1 MEQDLH
7 HERIALLRTAVQP
20 APHGAS
26 LFHQRLFR
34 TALMSKVIAFNRD
47 RKRNAAIDEAESRHG
62 DSVDANRRANG
73 SAPAPS
79 PLRPSTERHRGPSAE
94 SIIAASIVVPTKGRP
109 QLLNRCIASLVLQR
123 FDPERFEIIVVDD
136 GPSDE
141 VRDVV
146 SGWIEHTAEH
156 GPHIRYIGSTGP
168 HGPAAARNH
177 GWRVA
182 RGAIIAFT
190 DDDTIARA
198 DWLANGLREFDDDV
212 QAVCGRIIMPLA
224 GTPTDYQLDAKN
236 LETAEF
242 VTANCFCRKAVLETL
257 GGFDERFRFA
267 WREDSDLH
275 FRLLD
280 HQANIVH
287 STKAV
292 MMHPIRPAGWGVSLQ
307 QVKKVQFDALL
318 YKKHPTLYRQRI
330 RATPRW
336 DFYLIVA
343 ALAVG
348 VVAALGGMASAATL
362 AGLVWL
368 FMTARFCAQRLR
380 RTSHAPSHVVEMA
393 VTSALIPPLAVF
405 WRAVGAWKFRVGFL

>member
-1 MEQDLH
+1 
-7 HERIALLRTAVQP
+7 
-20 APHGAS
+20 
-26 LFHQRLFR
+26 
-34 TALMSKVIAFNRD
+34 MSKVIAFNRD
-47 RKRNAAIDEAESRHG
+47 RKHNGTIDEAESRHG
-62 DSVDANRRANG
+62 DSVNADRRANG
-73 SAPAPS
+73 PAPS
-79 PLRPSTERHRGPSAE
+79 SSPLHRHTDRYRRHPTE
-94 SIIAASIVVPTKGRP
+94 SIIAASIVVPTRGRP

-136 GPSDE
+136 GPSDA

-156 GPHIRYIGSTGP
+156 GPRIRYIGSTGP

-177 GWRVA
+177 GWRIA
-182 RGAIIAFT
+182 DGAIIAFT

-198 DWLANGLREFDDDV
+198 DWLANGLREFGDNV

-242 VTANCFCRKAVLETL
+242 VTANCFCRKEVLETL

-280 HQANIVH
+280 HHANIVH

-292 MMHPIRPAGWGVSLQ
+292 MMHPIRPAGWGVSLS

-318 YKKHPTLYRQRI
+318 YKKHPALYRQRI

-336 DFYLIVA
+336 DFYLTVA
-343 ALAVG
+343 ALAAG
-348 VVAALGGMASAATL
+348 VVAALAGMPSAATV

-380 RTSHAPSHVVEMA
+380 HTSHAPSHVLEMA
-393 VTSALIPPLAVF
+393 LTSALIPPLAVF
-405 WRAVGAWKFRVGFL
+405 WRAVGAWKFRASLL

>member
-1 MEQDLH
+1 
-7 HERIALLRTAVQP
+7 
-20 APHGAS
+20 
-26 LFHQRLFR
+26 
-34 TALMSKVIAFNRD
+34 MSKVIAFNRD
-47 RKRNAAIDEAESRHG
+47 RQRNSERNSGNSAIDEAESRHS
-62 DSVDANRRANG
+62 DSINADRRANG
-73 SAPAPS
+73 PTPS
-79 PLRPSTERHRGPSAE
+79 SVPLHRRADRQRHYPAE
-94 SIIAASIVVPTKGRP
+94 SIIAASIVVPTRGRP

-156 GPHIRYIGSTGP
+156 GPRIRYIGSTGP

-177 GWRVA
+177 GWRTA

-198 DWLANGLREFDDDV
+198 DWLANGLREFDGDV

-242 VTANCFCRKAVLETL
+242 VTANCFCRKEVLETL

-292 MMHPIRPAGWGVSLQ
+292 MMHPIRPAGWGVSLS

-318 YKKHPTLYRQRI
+318 YKKHPALYRQHI

-336 DFYLIVA
+336 DFYLTVA
-343 ALAVG
+343 ALAAG
-348 VVAALGGMASAATL
+348 VVAALAGMPSTATV

-380 RTSHAPSHVVEMA
+380 RTSHAPSHVLEMA
-393 VTSALIPPLAVF
+393 LTSALIPPLAVF
-405 WRAVGAWKFRVGFL
+405 WRAVGAWKFRAGLL